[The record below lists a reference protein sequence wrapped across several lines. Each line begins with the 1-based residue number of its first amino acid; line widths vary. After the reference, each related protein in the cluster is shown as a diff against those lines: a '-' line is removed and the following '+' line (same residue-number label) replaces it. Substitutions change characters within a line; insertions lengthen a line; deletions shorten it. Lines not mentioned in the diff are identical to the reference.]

1 MDDRDKDF
9 ERRIRTLRQEQERMR
24 QIYEQ
29 RSANPT
35 EAKKVNELE
44 DELKKTKV
52 YYQKR
57 IKELEDKY
65 RYGGAPPVTTKTQEP
80 AASQDEVAHL

>member
-24 QIYEQ
+24 QIYES

-57 IKELEDKY
+57 IKELEDRY
-65 RYGGAPPVTTKTQEP
+65 RFGGAPPAT
-80 AASQDEVAHL
+80 

>member
-29 RSANPT
+29 RSANPS

-44 DELKKTKV
+44 DELKKTKA
-52 YYQKR
+52 YY
-57 IKELEDKY
+57 
-65 RYGGAPPVTTKTQEP
+65 
-80 AASQDEVAHL
+80 